1 MTLVVDNAI
10 QTSAGGIGIVTIA
23 YSARRA
29 EQLKAL
35 SEGTARTHNRVE
47 YWGADEDG
55 RDWRVHLRLA
65 P

>member
-1 MTLVVDNAI
+1 VD
-10 QTSAGGIGIVTIA
+10 GGLVTIA